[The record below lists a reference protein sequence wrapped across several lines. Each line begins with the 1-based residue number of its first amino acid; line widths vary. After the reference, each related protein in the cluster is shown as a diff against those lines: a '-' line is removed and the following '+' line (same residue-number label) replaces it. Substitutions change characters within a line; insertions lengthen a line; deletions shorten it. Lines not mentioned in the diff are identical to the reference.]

1 MGPSFYHD
9 WSLAPCLILYDI
21 WKRNTAYHY
30 GDFWKQNHAFG
41 DLGCTYL
48 HSSVIW
54 PFETKSVIMPE
65 WNIFCKKS
73 SLYNFRTFSSLQGK
87 KKNQT
92 HYQSYF
98 ISPHPTP
105 WKPQVLS
112 DVIDLPTWTFHINGT
127 MQYVLFVSDF
137 FHLVLWFQDSSVEHV
152 SVLLFLYSLLFV
164 SNIPLYD

>member
-54 PFETKSVIMPE
+54 PFEIKSVIMPE

-87 KKNQT
+87 KK
-92 HYQSYF
+92 
-98 ISPHPTP
+98 
-105 WKPQVLS
+105 KP
-112 DVIDLPTWTFHINGT
+112 DPLP
-127 MQYVLFVSDF
+127 
-137 FHLVLWFQDSSVEHV
+137 
-152 SVLLFLYSLLFV
+152 VLLYFPSPNTLETTSTFWRYRFAYLDISHKWNHAICAFCVWLLSLSIMV
-164 SNIPLYD
+164 SRLICWACVSTFIPLFLIICK